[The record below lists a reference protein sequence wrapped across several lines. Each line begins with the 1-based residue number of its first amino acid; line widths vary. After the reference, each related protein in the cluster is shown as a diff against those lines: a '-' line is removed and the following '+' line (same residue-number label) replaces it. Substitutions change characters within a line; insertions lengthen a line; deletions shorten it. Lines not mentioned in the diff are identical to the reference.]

1 MFRIDKVYNH
11 LILLIESPT
20 RLYKK
25 FSNNTPPHKPHVGL
39 EPTTLRLEVLRAIQL
54 RQQGTPNNFWK
65 FNLYDL
71 QGDLINNFNLL

>member
-1 MFRIDKVYNH
+1 MH
-11 LILLIESPT
+11 
-20 RLYKK
+20 
-25 FSNNTPPHKPHVGL
+25 PPHKPYVGL

-65 FNLYDL
+65 FNLYYF